1 MTQGF
6 YYGSTLANTERR
18 GLDAR
23 KGGETNTPRQRDR
36 GGLLVLAGAGAR
48 WGWGLPWLGLAG
60 VGACWGWG
68 WGLLGLMVVDDNKS
82 PAKARQNK
90 YRTVTTIRKR
100 HRKSQND
107 EKSPAKARQNKYQHV
122 TTFRKRHRKSQGV
135 TTFQPP
141 CQSAPKQISN
151 RNNDQKASQ
160 KKPKR

>member
-1 MTQGF
+1 MARPWPIRSDE
-6 YYGSTLANTERR
+6 GSTPVRA
-18 GLDAR
+18 AR
-23 KGGETNTPRQRDR
+23 QTPR
-36 GGLLVLAGAGAR
+36 GSATVAACWCLLG
-48 WGWGLPWLGLAG
+48 LGLAG